1 MVLARWVLQMLTDDQ
16 KCTQLDISGY
26 LMSHYEDDPGN
37 FIKREIVRKSQE
49 RGEEKLTRSVLLLQD
64 NATAHTS

>member
-1 MVLARWVLQMLTDDQ
+1 MVLARWVLQMLTYDQ
-16 KCTQLDISGY
+16 KSTQLDISGY

-49 RGEEKLTRSVLLLQD
+49 RGEE
-64 NATAHTS
+64 N